1 MRDHNFQNK
10 ICPFSLCLIDTV
22 GIYLIYW
29 MKEGNEWILKE
40 VKFELTFEIQKI
52 SSSKL
57 RSKLP
62 VCSGPG
68 HLYPNGFQL
77 CSELLGVITRPICLS
92 FSRYVQLYFTD
103 EKLRLRERIWVPSV
117 TQLVAESGLGSRS
130 DLKAIALQH
139 LATHSLLSVFAHLF
153 IQLLFTEHLLYV

>member
-1 MRDHNFQNK
+1 M
-10 ICPFSLCLIDTV
+10 
-22 GIYLIYW
+22 
-29 MKEGNEWILKE
+29 KE

-103 EKLRLRERIWVPSV
+103 EKLRLREARGHTAASVKARVQTLTPDRVLLPTTKEPGLPEVPLGNVQMGSPPGGPKE
-117 TQLVAESGLGSRS
+117 AEALHN
-130 DLKAIALQH
+130 LTAIPGIIP
-139 LATHSLLSVFAHLF
+139 S
-153 IQLLFTEHLLYV
+153 YK